1 MSETFPA
8 LCAHTHLFPGARLRV
23 QGLPGPAAAAA
34 APGPLDAELPLDLDL
49 DLRFADG
56 SAAEGRLRA
65 AGPAG
70 AGPTV
75 AELAVA
81 GYATAAGTRL
91 DARTWEVRASVAAD
105 GGLELTVG
113 GRSAG

>member
-23 QGLPGPAAAAA
+23 RGLPDPAAFAA
-34 APGPLDAELPLDLDL
+34 APGPPNAGLDLDL
-49 DLRFADG
+49 DLHFADG

-65 AGPAG
+65 TGPA
-70 AGPTV
+70 V

-81 GYATAAGTRL
+81 GYTTAAGTRV

>member
-23 QGLPGPAAAAA
+23 QGLPDPAALAAA
-34 APGPLDAELPLDLDL
+34 LGPPDADL

-65 AGPAG
+65 AGPDG
-70 AGPTV
+70 AETAATGPAV

-81 GYATAAGTRL
+81 GYTTAAGTRL

-105 GGLELTVG
+105 GALELTVG